1 MANDDPQTADEEQTL
16 SLVRQQRAEVDTAAL
31 ITSLQDG
38 RQGPERVRDALT
50 LLAELDP
57 DLIVQIAL
65 DALIQ
70 AHINDAAAASRA

>member
-38 RQGPERVRDALT
+38 RRGPERVRDALT